1 MHTHIVGEF
10 SKYSFRAT
18 AVFGLIIHKEVLET
32 SKSPWWSL
40 AVPDAEDLLRCESAH
55 ARNMI
60 NQMMGTLLCALYYC
74 CSQTI
79 CLTMWQHDELYD
91 WHVHCRTVT
100 LVGQW
105 TGYGQDVSNNTFN
118 FWSLFTAFL
127 AHYPFPFFSHVP
139 FWWKEWRRVL
149 VTDPFNAWPSLT
161 GDKLHLW
168 NHNTSWA
175 LTTPSSQLE
184 SAFLG

>member
-1 MHTHIVGEF
+1 MPNSQNMFDPKTAAMVPMVLDLWVNNKFTWKCWHFYF
-10 SKYSFRAT
+10 SHFSNR
-18 AVFGLIIHKEVLET
+18 
-32 SKSPWWSL
+32 P
-40 AVPDAEDLLRCESAH
+40 
-55 ARNMI
+55 N
-60 NQMMGTLLCALYYC
+60 
-74 CSQTI
+74 
-79 CLTMWQHDELYD
+79 DELYD

-139 FWWKEWRRVL
+139 FWWKEWKRVL

-161 GDKLHLW
+161 GDKVHLW
-168 NHNTSWA
+168 RHNTSWT
-175 LTTPSSQLE
+175 LTTPSSQLGPF
-184 SAFLG
+184 SDKAATTK